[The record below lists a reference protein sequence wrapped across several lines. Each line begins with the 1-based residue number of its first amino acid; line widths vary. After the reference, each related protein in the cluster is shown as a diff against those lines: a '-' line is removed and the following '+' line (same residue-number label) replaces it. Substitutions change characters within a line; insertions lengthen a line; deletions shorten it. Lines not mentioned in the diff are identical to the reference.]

1 MAKKTSKFS
10 ATFVVEVEK
19 ENNILS
25 SHEVHHNEDI
35 RDLLENLVFDIDDV
49 TISNINV
56 REHG

>member
-1 MAKKTSKFS
+1 MAKTRKFS
-10 ATFVVEVEK
+10 ATFVVEVDE

-25 SHEVHHNEDI
+25 SHDVHHNEDI

-49 TISNINV
+49 TIYNINV

>member
-1 MAKKTSKFS
+1 MAKTRKFS
-10 ATFVVEVEK
+10 ATFVVEVDE

-25 SHEVHHNEDI
+25 SHDVQHNEDI

-49 TISNINV
+49 TIYNINV